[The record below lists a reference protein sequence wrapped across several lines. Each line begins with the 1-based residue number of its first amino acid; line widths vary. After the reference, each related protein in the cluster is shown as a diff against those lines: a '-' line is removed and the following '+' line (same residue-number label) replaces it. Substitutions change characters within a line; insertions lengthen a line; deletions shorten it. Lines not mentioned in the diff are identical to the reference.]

1 MTAAVQP
8 LPAATQ
14 SGPVTTAR
22 IIALTAIALGVA
34 ADLMLRVTWGL
45 NAALWFAALTAVAL
59 WARRSGRSGTWT
71 AEWYWFV
78 PALSGALLLAFRY
91 SGAVRFLNLAMVLLS
106 LTLPMLHH
114 RLVNL
119 RSALPSDLVM
129 AAVRMALTVLIA
141 PFQLAPELVERG
153 RGESPGVQRVRA
165 IAGGL
170 LVGIPIALV
179 FSVLFAQADPVLRT
193 ALEGLF
199 DWRIEKL
206 IEHATVFGVFAWFAA
221 GITRAMA
228 LREAR
233 DAAPFLFTFTAPF
246 TPPLTSVVTVLATTA
261 GAFLLFVGSQAGQ
274 LFAGADLIV
283 TTPGLSY
290 AKHAKDGFFELLAV
304 SVLVLPLSYASEWL
318 TEKAPAK
325 GRTSLRSMQI
335 VLLILV
341 FLVMLSAAYRMQL
354 YVGAYGLT
362 EDRLYGS
369 ALMLWLAIVAA
380 GFGATVLRGHR
391 RSFTRVV
398 VGASFAVVGSLN
410 VVNPDALIARV
421 NLGRY
426 EAGRPLDAG
435 YAATLGADAI
445 PVLERA
451 LGSLP
456 AADRCTLLN
465 AWRGR
470 QLPDGWRSASYGLVR
485 AKRALARQAGA
496 SGCDRAEAEPS
507 ARRPS

>member
-8 LPAATQ
+8 LPAAAQ
-14 SGPVTTAR
+14 SGSVTTAR
-22 IIALTAIALGVA
+22 TIALAAIVLGVA
-34 ADLMLRVTWGL
+34 GDLLLRVVWGL
-45 NAALWFAALTAVAL
+45 NAALWFAALAGVAL
-59 WARRSGRSGTWT
+59 WARRSGRGGSWT

-78 PALSGALLLAFRY
+78 PALSGALLLAFRD
-91 SGAVRFLNLAMVLLS
+91 SGPVRFLNLVMVLLS

-129 AAVRMALTVLIA
+129 AAARMALTVLAA

-153 RGESPGVQRVRA
+153 RGESPGVRRA
-165 IAGGL
+165 RAVVGGL

-179 FSVLFAQADPVLRT
+179 FSGLFAQADPVLRT
-193 ALEGLF
+193 ALEGLW
-199 DWRIEKL
+199 DWRIEQL
-206 IEHATVFGVFAWFAA
+206 IEHAMVFGVCAWFAA
-221 GITRAMA
+221 GISRALA
-228 LREAR
+228 LRAAR
-233 DAAPFLFTFTAPF
+233 DSTRFVFAAPF
-246 TPPLTSVVTVLATTA
+246 TPPVTSVVTVLATTA
-261 GAFLLFVGSQAGQ
+261 AAFLLFVGSQAGQ

-290 AKHAKDGFFELLAV
+290 AKHAKDGFFELLVV
-304 SVLVLPLSYASEWL
+304 STLVLPLSYASEWF
-318 TEKAPAK
+318 TEKAPVE
-325 GRTSLRSMQI
+325 GRTSLRSTQI

-341 FLVMLSAAYRMQL
+341 FLVMLSAAYRMKL

-362 EDRLYGS
+362 EERLYGS

-380 GFGATVLRGHR
+380 GFGATVLRGRR

-398 VGASFAVVGSLN
+398 VGASFAAVGSLN
-410 VVNPDALIARV
+410 AVNPGALIARV

-426 EAGRPLDAG
+426 EAGRPFDAA

-445 PVLERA
+445 PALERA

-456 AADRCTLLN
+456 AADRCTILN

-470 QLPDGWRSASYGLVR
+470 RLPDGWRSASYGLLR
-485 AKRALARQAGA
+485 AKRALARQTGAGA
-496 SGCDRAEAEPS
+496 CVPAQREPS
-507 ARRPS
+507 ATPPS